1 MTTLIAKQ
9 YKAVEPVGRFAKGD
23 IIGDLLPK
31 QIEKLLDDGVIK
43 AIEPVKPDAAKVEGK
58 K

>member
-1 MTTLIAKQ
+1 MAKQ

-31 QIEKLLDDGVIK
+31 QIEKLLEDGVIK
-43 AIEPVKPDAAKVEGK
+43 AIEVEPKPSQGAKK
-58 K
+58 

>member
-1 MTTLIAKQ
+1 MATQ

-23 IIGDLLPK
+23 IIGDMPASQIKQLLA
-31 QIEKLLDDGVIK
+31 DGVIK
-43 AIEPVKPDAAKVEGK
+43 EHQAAVKTDDKPKAEGVK

>member
-1 MTTLIAKQ
+1 MTKQ

-31 QIEKLLDDGVIK
+31 QIEKLLEDGVIK
-43 AIEPVKPDAAKVEGK
+43 AVEPVKADTAKVEGK